1 MVSKK
6 YFNVHAHAKC
16 FNVQLF
22 MQKLSIFAIV
32 HTKAID
38 CNSAKNLSNANY
50 IQKDY
55 RNVIL
60 DLSNKSK
67 VVHVYNCYNCF
78 GPNFVSVQN
87 TTV

>member
-32 HTKAID
+32 HIKAID
-38 CNSAKNLSNANY
+38 CNSANMHTNH

-55 RNVIL
+55 RNFIL

-78 GPNFVSVQN
+78 GPNFVSLQN
-87 TTV
+87 STV